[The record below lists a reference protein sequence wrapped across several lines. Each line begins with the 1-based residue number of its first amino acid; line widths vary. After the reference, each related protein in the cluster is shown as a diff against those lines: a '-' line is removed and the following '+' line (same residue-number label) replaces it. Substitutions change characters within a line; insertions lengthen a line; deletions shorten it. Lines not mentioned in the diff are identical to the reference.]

1 MINRLFSSMASWIFY
16 LDNLYDRGQIQ
27 KEKSHY
33 MNKKSI
39 SLTDLLTNGG
49 SPVCDAAADD
59 ELSIWLIDWLDHLSV
74 ML

>member
-27 KEKSHY
+27 KAKSHY

-49 SPVCDAAADD
+49 SPVCDAASDD